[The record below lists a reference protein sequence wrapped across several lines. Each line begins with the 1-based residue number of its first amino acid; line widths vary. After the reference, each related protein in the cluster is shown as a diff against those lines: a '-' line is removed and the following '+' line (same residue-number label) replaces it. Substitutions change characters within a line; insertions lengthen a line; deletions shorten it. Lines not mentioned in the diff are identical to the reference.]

1 MINYDD
7 DKIYLTTVVKKL
19 NNYFKELNE
28 KVKKYQGEFKES
40 MRYLWDNKSDMDGKE
55 IFSNEKSIS
64 QIVSYGEVF
73 EKQKNKIERMIDSPF
88 FARID
93 FYDNEFEEEEKFY
106 IGSGAFLDDDNNML
120 VYDWR
125 APIASMYYDFEI
137 GEAYYEAPVGKIYG
151 ELILKRQFKIKDSN
165 IEYAF
170 DSSLSIGDDILQKE
184 LGTSS
189 DKRMKNII
197 ATIQKEQNKIIREDS
212 EVIIIQGVAGS
223 GKTSIALHRVAF
235 LLYKYKEFL
244 DAKDIVIISPNK
256 VFADYIS
263 NVLPELGEEEIVE
276 SSFGDIA
283 KRYIGSEVEFEDYL
297 KVLNELVDK
306 RDDEKIERIRFKSSI
321 EFVHLLDEFIEY
333 VNNNYFKAEEYKIN
347 NRIISKEFIEGR
359 YEAYKKYSISDIIN
373 KIANDILE
381 KIQVENIFQEKIP
394 TKNSIIKV
402 VTNMFKIDNVLNL
415 YGDFYKYI
423 NREDM
428 FKFEGDNKL
437 ENSDVYPYIYLK
449 IFVEGIK
456 GEDDVRHVV
465 IDAMQDYTPIQY
477 AIINKLYR
485 CNKTILGDFYQCVN
499 PYNLNTLDNMSV
511 LLKGSKIIELN
522 KSYRSSYEIINFAKR
537 IQPCKIE
544 ALERHGDEVE
554 IIKCNDINDE
564 IRKIKIEIDKFKES
578 SYSNLG
584 IICKTEKLVDEIY
597 KYLYED
603 YEVNV
608 LDINS
613 SKFINGVTI
622 TTTSMSKGLE
632 FDEVIIPNVNKE
644 SYESEY
650 DRSLLYIACTR
661 AMHKL
666 ILTYSGNLTGFLE

>member
-1 MINYDD
+1 MINYND
-7 DKIYLTTVVKKL
+7 DKEYLSKVLKKL
-19 NNYFKELNE
+19 NNYFDELKG
-28 KVKKYQGEFKES
+28 KVKKYENEFKES
-40 MRYLWDNKSDMDGKE
+40 MKYLWENKSDMDGKE

-64 QIVSYGEVF
+64 QIVTYGEAF

-93 FYDNEFEEEEKFY
+93 FYDKEFNEEEKFY

-137 GEAYYEAPVGKIYG
+137 GDAYYEAPVGRVYG

-170 DSSLSIGDDILQKE
+170 DSSLSIGDNILQKE

-189 DKRMKNII
+189 DKRMKTII
-197 ATIQKEQNKIIREDS
+197 ATIQKEQNKIIRDDS
-212 EVIIIQGVAGS
+212 EVVIIQGVAGS

-244 DAKDIVIISPNK
+244 VAKDIVIISPNK

-263 NVLPELGEEEIVE
+263 NVLPELGEEEILE
-276 SSFGDIA
+276 SSFGEIA
-283 KRYIGSEVEFEDYL
+283 QRYIGNEIEFEDYL
-297 KVLNELVDK
+297 EVLSELSDGGRSEEV
-306 RDDEKIERIRFKSSI
+306 ERIRFKSSI
-321 EFVHLLDEFIEY
+321 EFVYLLDYFIEY
-333 VNNNYFKAEEYKIN
+333 VNNNYFEANDYKIN
-347 NRIISKEFIEGR
+347 NKIISKEFIEKR
-359 YEAYKKYSISDIIN
+359 YEAYKNYSIFERVN
-373 KIANDILE
+373 KIANDIFE
-381 KIQVENIFQEKIP
+381 KIQVDNMFEEKIP
-394 TKNSIIKV
+394 TKNSIIKTITKMV
-402 VTNMFKIDNVLNL
+402 KIDSILNL
-415 YGDFYKYI
+415 YSDFYKYI

-428 FKFEGDNKL
+428 FKIKKDNKI

-449 IFVEGIK
+449 IFVEGVK
-456 GEDDVRHVV
+456 CEEDVKHVV
-465 IDAMQDYTPIQY
+465 IDEMQDYTPIQY
-477 AIINKLYR
+477 AIINKLYK

-499 PYNLNTLDNMSV
+499 PYNLNTLEDMSA
-511 LLKGSKIIELN
+511 LFNNSKIIELN
-522 KSYRSSYEIINFAKR
+522 KSYRSSYEIINFARK

-544 ALERHGDEVE
+544 ALERHGDEAE
-554 IIKCNDINDE
+554 IIKCNDTTDE
-564 IRKIKIEIDKFKES
+564 IEKIKVELNKFKES
-578 SYSNLG
+578 NYSNLG

-597 KYLYED
+597 KHLSED

-608 LDINS
+608 LNKNS
-613 SKFINGVTI
+613 SKFINGITI
-622 TTTSMSKGLE
+622 TTATMAKGLE
-632 FDEVIIPNVNKE
+632 FDEVMIPKVNKE
-644 SYESEY
+644 SYKTEY

-666 ILTYSGNLTGFLE
+666 IITYSGDLTVFL